1 MNAINPLVSVIIPCY
16 NQAQYLP
23 EALKS
28 VFSQTHPQWECI
40 IVNDGS
46 TDKTDEVAR
55 EWLTKD
61 ERFKY
66 IKKENGGLS
75 SARNAGLKEA
85 KGSLL
90 QFLDSDDAIHPEKFA
105 LQIKALD
112 STDLHALSISDYFS
126 SIASDL
132 TQKHSSRYLS
142 PWFKTSNHLQELITD
157 WEKQLSIPVHCFL
170 FKAALFFDHSI
181 LFNEKLPNH
190 EDWDCWMNIFK
201 LKPDVV
207 YVDQKLATYR
217 IREDSMC
224 RDNQLMKQ
232 GYLNAIEIQK
242 VNFSEFSEEY
252 DLLCKKHNQVKF
264 GVFERN
270 IIVVYF
276 RITYLTLLKYLKLI
290 YGKIKALL

>member
-1 MNAINPLVSVIIPCY
+1 MNKLVSVIIPYY

-23 EALKS
+23 DALAS
-28 VFSQTHPQWECI
+28 VLAQTHRHWECI

-46 TDKTDEVAR
+46 NDNTDEVASK
-55 EWLTKD
+55 WLKKD

-85 KGSLL
+85 KGSFL

-105 LQIKALD
+105 LQLKALD
-112 STDLHALSISDYFS
+112 STELHALSISDYFS
-126 SIASDL
+126 STASNL
-132 TQKHSSRYLS
+132 TQKHPSRYLA

-170 FKAALFFDHSI
+170 FKAALFFDHNI

-201 LKPDVV
+201 YKPEVV

-217 IREDSMC
+217 IRENAMC
-224 RDNQLMKQ
+224 YDKKRMKE
-232 GYLNAIEIQK
+232 GYLQAINIQK
-242 VNFSEFSEEY
+242 ANFPKSSEEY
-252 DLLCKKHNQVKF
+252 DLLCKKENQVKH
-264 GVFERN
+264 GVFARN
-270 IIVVYF
+270 IIAVYYRLIF
-276 RITYLTLLKYLKLI
+276 LKIMKFLKLI
-290 YGKIKALL
+290 YRKIKVILS